1 MSENKLLFAD
11 TLRGLAALAVVI
23 SHTLIFSGV
32 SASLG
37 QFGVGLF
44 FIISG
49 FVIPLSLDRYDRKG
63 FVISRLFRIYPTYWA
78 AFSIT
83 VAVAYLQGRTYPL
96 IELVQ
101 YYLIIRDL
109 FGPAALDPIIWT
121 LLIETKF
128 YFLCFVL
135 MPLFVSKSRWLLAVP
150 VALLL
155 FCLAQPYYPPTFVF
169 LSMYSTA
176 QMIIFMFVG
185 VAFFLHFK
193 SRISTA
199 TLCLASLVYF
209 AAMKFTW
216 NMGPAAV
223 TSRLGWSYLP
233 AILIFGF
240 CYLFRDR
247 FSPSRSLGLL
257 SGISYPLYI
266 VHVPIIMMCTMTISR
281 TVQSPKLSAFIGAVC
296 AIIVAY
302 VLHILIENPS
312 QQIGK
317 KLAKMKWP
325 TLRSSEDPA
334 L

>member
-155 FCLAQPYYPPTFVF
+155 FALRQPYYPPTFVF

-176 QMIIFMFVG
+176 
-185 VAFFLHFK
+185 K
-193 SRISTA
+193 
-199 TLCLASLVYF
+199 
-209 AAMKFTW
+209 
-216 NMGPAAV
+216 
-223 TSRLGWSYLP
+223 
-233 AILIFGF
+233 
-240 CYLFRDR
+240 
-247 FSPSRSLGLL
+247 
-257 SGISYPLYI
+257 
-266 VHVPIIMMCTMTISR
+266 
-281 TVQSPKLSAFIGAVC
+281 
-296 AIIVAY
+296 
-302 VLHILIENPS
+302 
-312 QQIGK
+312 
-317 KLAKMKWP
+317 
-325 TLRSSEDPA
+325 
-334 L
+334 

>member
-155 FCLAQPYYPPTFVF
+155 FLA
-169 LSMYSTA
+169 
-176 QMIIFMFVG
+176 
-185 VAFFLHFK
+185 
-193 SRISTA
+193 
-199 TLCLASLVYF
+199 
-209 AAMKFTW
+209 
-216 NMGPAAV
+216 
-223 TSRLGWSYLP
+223 
-233 AILIFGF
+233 
-240 CYLFRDR
+240 
-247 FSPSRSLGLL
+247 
-257 SGISYPLYI
+257 
-266 VHVPIIMMCTMTISR
+266 
-281 TVQSPKLSAFIGAVC
+281 
-296 AIIVAY
+296 
-302 VLHILIENPS
+302 
-312 QQIGK
+312 
-317 KLAKMKWP
+317 
-325 TLRSSEDPA
+325 
-334 L
+334 